1 LATAYLDQRENTS
14 QAGHVAR
21 LLGVDGAGR
30 VDDVALADHIA
41 GGLMASAAEGL
52 IDILGRGTVIGRIV
66 PEATF
71 RRHKSNR
78 KVLSRAMSERLYEVG
93 RVVVVAEAAYRGD
106 SEGARRFLVR
116 PHPLLDGRTPL
127 DLAIASSAGADAVI
141 NLLHK
146 ADAGF
151 AI

>member
-1 LATAYLDQRENTS
+1 MATAYLEQPEAKS

-21 LLGVDGAGR
+21 LLGVDNAGR

-41 GGLMASAAEGL
+41 AGLKASAADGL
-52 IDILGRGTVIGRIV
+52 INALGRGTVIGPIV

-71 RRHKSNR
+71 RRHKSSR
-78 KVLSRAMSERLYEVG
+78 KALSREMSERLYEVG
-93 RVVVVAEAAYRGD
+93 RVVVVAEAAYGGD
-106 SEGARRFLVR
+106 SEAARRFLSR
-116 PHPLLDGRTPL
+116 PHPMLDGRTPL

-151 AI
+151 AV

>member
-1 LATAYLDQRENTS
+1 
-14 QAGHVAR
+14 
-21 LLGVDGAGR
+21 
-30 VDDVALADHIA
+30 
-41 GGLMASAAEGL
+41 MASAAEGL